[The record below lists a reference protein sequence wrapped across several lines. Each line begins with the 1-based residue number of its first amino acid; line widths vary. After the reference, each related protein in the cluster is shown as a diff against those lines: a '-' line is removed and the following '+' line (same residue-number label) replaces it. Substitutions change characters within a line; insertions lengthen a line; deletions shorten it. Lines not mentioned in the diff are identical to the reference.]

1 MITMPSLHFFIK
13 FSSVS
18 LAPYS
23 LTPALTRSLNM
34 KKQIL
39 TAVILS
45 SLSISAFALP
55 QNNPQPLL
63 GEMQDSSVKTLMGFG
78 SNLQTEGGAERLQ
91 ERLRVAE
98 SSADRTYKPQAEHM
112 QVVESSADR
121 TFTPQMEHLRVAESS
136 ADRTY
141 KPQAERMQ
149 VAESSADRT
158 FTPQMEHLRV
168 AESSADRTY
177 KPQIEHMQ
185 VAESSAD
192 RTYKPQTPG
201 QTA

>member
-1 MITMPSLHFFIK
+1 
-13 FSSVS
+13 
-18 LAPYS
+18 
-23 LTPALTRSLNM
+23 M

-39 TAVILS
+39 TVLILS

-78 SNLQTEGGAERLQ
+78 SNLQAEGSADRTYKPQMEHMQ
-91 ERLRVAE
+91 VAE
-98 SSADRTYKPQAEHM
+98 SSADRTHKPQM
-112 QVVESSADR
+112 G
-121 TFTPQMEHLRVAESS
+121 HLRVAESS

-141 KPQAERMQ
+141 KPQM
-149 VAESSADRT
+149 
-158 FTPQMEHLRV
+158 
-168 AESSADRTY
+168 
-177 KPQIEHMQ
+177 EHMQ

-201 QTA
+201 KTA